1 MDRPSTARDVIITK
15 ISGSSTAP
23 IATLSGSLTTT
34 DQAISSS
41 VATLSGSAS
50 DARQLI
56 ADSIETGLSASA
68 STARDVL
75 ASQVSGSFTA
85 VSASLTTTDQAISAS
100 VATLSGSAST
110 ARDIIVTKISGSSDA
125 AIATVNSNLNALS
138 VALFSQLQ
146 TKASN
151 ADLAGEVST
160 LETADTTN
168 SSSLTVTDQA
178 ISSSVAT
185 LSGSASD
192 SRNAIVS
199 DYSPKVSG
207 SFAQYISRID
217 QTGIADTIHFVTH
230 NTNTIEQNISIAAN
244 DYEITVANAGKY
256 ELKST
261 TQWQRATGVQD
272 NVSLW
277 IQVNGVNVGFST
289 NSVNLTDNFVT
300 PLYAQWIL
308 DLDAGDVVRIAW
320 SSTEGSGSIVKLAA
334 FTNPTRPMTPSANT
348 HLIKIGD

>member
-1 MDRPSTARDVIITK
+1 MLLQEVYHQVQFQVQYKIDITSTT
-15 ISGSSTAP
+15 GY
-23 IATLSGSLTTT
+23 TTF
-34 DQAISSS
+34 SSS
-41 VATLSGSAS
+41 LQS
-50 DARQLI
+50 
-56 ADSIETGLSASA
+56 
-68 STARDVL
+68 
-75 ASQVSGSFTA
+75 
-85 VSASLTTTDQAISAS
+85 TDQAISAS
-100 VATLSGSAST
+100 VAALSGSAST

-125 AIATVNSNLNALS
+125 AIATVNSNMNALS
-138 VALFSQLQ
+138 AALFSQLSA
-146 TKASN
+146 KASLSYV
-151 ADLAGEVST
+151 DGEVST

-185 LSGSASD
+185 LSGSASN

-230 NTNTIEQNISIAAN
+230 NTNTIQQNISIAAN
-244 DYEITVANAGKY
+244 DYEMTVANAGKY

-289 NSVNLTDNFVT
+289 NSLNLTDNFVT

-320 SSTEGSGSIVKLAA
+320 STTEGSGSIVKLSA
-334 FTNPTRPMTPSANT
+334 FSNPTRPSTPSANT

>member
-1 MDRPSTARDVIITK
+1 MHSCNV
-15 ISGSSTAP
+15 
-23 IATLSGSLTTT
+23 
-34 DQAISSS
+34 
-41 VATLSGSAS
+41 SGSAS

-56 ADSIETGLSASA
+56 ADHRYRLSASA

-85 VSASLTTTDQAISAS
+85 VSASLTATDQSLETLKADLTYVNTQDNAVAS
-100 VATLSGSAST
+100 NANNNIIIFNNNLSGSASD
-110 ARDIIVTKISGSSDA
+110 ARNLLVTKISGSSDA
-125 AIATVNSNLNALS
+125 AIATVNSNMNSLS
-138 VALFSQLQ
+138 SALFSQLAA
-146 TKASN
+146 KASTSYV
-151 ADLAGEVST
+151 DSEVST

-230 NTNTIEQNISIAAN
+230 NTNTIQQNISIAAN

-277 IQVNGVNVGFST
+277 IQVNGTNVGFST

-320 SSTEGSGSIVKLAA
+320 STTEGSASIVKLAA
-334 FTNPTRPMTPSANT
+334 FSNPTRPSTPSVNT